1 MPCNIISLPL
11 TTPQKNWRFLMKSW
25 LMRLLLVCSI
35 ISSLNAAT
43 VVESLDA
50 ENPQVKFITNKGEF
64 IVELFPQKAPITVAN
79 FKRYVNGAFYDGLIF
94 HRVVRGFIIQS
105 GGYNAEGEEKKTL
118 APIINESSRLL
129 PNTKWS
135 IAMARDEDP
144 NSATSQFYINIK
156 SNKNLNVKKG
166 KDGYTVFG
174 RVIKGINVIQAIEK
188 VEVSPDLYLGK
199 HRPVDDVI
207 IIRARVIRKVEL
219 PKFN

>member
-1 MPCNIISLPL
+1 
-11 TTPQKNWRFLMKSW
+11 MKSW
-25 LMRLLLVCSI
+25 LFRLLLVCSI
-35 ISSLNAAT
+35 TSSVFAAST
-43 VVESLDA
+43 PE
-50 ENPQVKFITNKGEF
+50 EKPRVKFITTKGEF
-64 IVELFPQKAPITVAN
+64 IVELFPQKAPVTVAN
-79 FKRYVNGAFYDGLIF
+79 FTRYVNGAFYDGLIF

-118 APIINESSRLL
+118 DSIINESSRLL

-135 IAMARDEDP
+135 IAMARNQDP
-144 NSATSQFYINIK
+144 NSATSQFYINTK
-156 SNKNLNVKKG
+156 SNKILNVKKG

-174 RVIKGINVIQAIEK
+174 RVIKGINVIKAIEK